1 MNAKELA
8 EVGAVYDLI
17 LCPNYNNAEGISGPR
32 LSADVLPESSRA
44 SLSTHPQ
51 EKDGTFQS
59 LPVWK
64 ATQEGC
70 PFETGQ
76 TL

>member
-17 LCPNYNNAEGISGPR
+17 LCPSYNNVEGISGPR
-32 LSADVLPESSRA
+32 LSAVVLPESCYP

-51 EKDGTFQS
+51 EKDGTSQS

-64 ATQEGC
+64 AAQEGC
-70 PFETGQ
+70 PFETGHP
-76 TL
+76 L